1 MVGAVDKERTRG
13 RVERKISRD
22 VKTGAYRIHE
32 DQGDTVTVTVSKASK
47 RHAGA
52 RAAIVPSGRYY
63 REIFSASPE
72 TRIVM
77 IREGV
82 PATEAKRIVRDLG
95 LEQKVFYQALGFKT
109 ATVNRKAKHN
119 DQLTSDESER
129 LLGVA
134 KLVGQLE
141 TIVAESGN
149 PEGFDAPEWM
159 SRWLREPLPALGGK
173 APISFLDTMEG
184 QAIVSDALERI
195 QSGAYA

>member
-1 MVGAVDKERTRG
+1 MVGAVGKERTRG
-13 RVERKISRD
+13 STEGKTLRGVKTVAYVIQEDQTDAATVKIS
-22 VKTGAYRIHE
+22 
-32 DQGDTVTVTVSKASK
+32 KAAK
-47 RHAGA
+47 HQVGGR
-52 RAAIVPSGRYY
+52 PSIASRGRYY
-63 REIFSASPE
+63 TEIFSASPE

-77 IREGV
+77 IRKGV

-95 LEQKVFYQALGFKT
+95 VEQNVFYRALGFKT
-109 ATVNRKAKHN
+109 ATVNRKAKQN

-141 TIVAESGN
+141 TIVAESGDS
-149 PEGFDAPEWM
+149 EGFDAPEWM

-184 QAIVSDALERI
+184 QAIVSDALARI

>member
-1 MVGAVDKERTRG
+1 MVSAVDKERTRG
-13 RVERKISRD
+13 STGTKISRD
-22 VKTGAYRIHE
+22 RKTGAYPHE
-32 DQGDTVTVTVSKASK
+32 DGDTATVKVAKPAK
-47 RHAGA
+47 RRAGA
-52 RAAIVPSGRYY
+52 RARIVSSGRYY

-72 TRIVM
+72 ARIVM

-82 PATEAKRIVRDLG
+82 PAREAKRIVRDLG
-95 LEQKVFYQALGFKT
+95 VEQKVFYQALGFKT
-109 ATVNRKAKHN
+109 ATVNRKAKQN

-141 TIVAESGN
+141 TIVSESGN

-184 QAIVSDALERI
+184 QAIVSDALARI